1 MMYTLKE
8 PRANIRIQVT
18 IDNVSPELSFR
29 IGNAITSAL
38 QPETRFLTRSEE
50 VRVSAR
56 NGAIFVDIRASDI
69 QSMRAI
75 VNTFIRL
82 LSLSYLSL
90 NL

>member
-1 MMYTLKE
+1 MKE
-8 PRANIRIQVT
+8 LRANIRIQVT

-29 IGNAITSAL
+29 IGNAIISAL
-38 QPETRFLTRSEE
+38 KPETRFLTSSEE
-50 VRVSAR
+50 VRVSAK
-56 NGAIFVDIRASDI
+56 NGAIFVDISASDI

>member
-1 MMYTLKE
+1 MKE

-38 QPETRFLTRSEE
+38 QPETRFLTNCEE

-56 NGAIFVDIRASDI
+56 NGAIFVDISASDI

-82 LSLSYLSL
+82 LSLSYMSL

>member
-1 MMYTLKE
+1 LKE
-8 PRANIRIQVT
+8 PRANIRILVT
-18 IDNVSPELSFR
+18 IDNVSPELSYR
-29 IGNAITSAL
+29 IGNAIISAL

-56 NGAIFVDIRASDI
+56 NGAIFVDISASDI

-82 LSLSYLSL
+82 LSLSYMSL

>member
-38 QPETRFLTRSEE
+38 QPETRFLTHSEE

-56 NGAIFVDIRASDI
+56 NGAIFVDIRSSDI

-82 LSLSYLSL
+82 LSLSYMSL

>member
-1 MMYTLKE
+1 LKG

-18 IDNVSPELSFR
+18 IDNVSPESSFR

-38 QPETRFLTRSEE
+38 QPETRFLTSSEE
-50 VRVSAR
+50 IRVYAR
-56 NGAIFVDIRASDI
+56 NGAIFVDISASDI

-82 LSLSYLSL
+82 LNLSYLSL

>member
-1 MMYTLKE
+1 LKE

-18 IDNVSPELSFR
+18 IDNVSPELSLR

-38 QPETRFLTRSEE
+38 QPETRLTNCEE

-56 NGAIFVDIRASDI
+56 NGAIFVDISASDI

-82 LSLSYLSL
+82 LSLSYMSL